1 MSKRAFFSLVM
12 DPLSVKIYS
21 KILRFC
27 QKIRGVL
34 NSQAQVVENRNKTLG
49 IIQIV
54 SRMYSPVVNYYD
66 REEEG

>member
-21 KILRFC
+21 KIFRFC
-27 QKIRGVL
+27 KKIRGVL

-49 IIQIV
+49 II
-54 SRMYSPVVNYYD
+54 
-66 REEEG
+66 